1 MLAVTGNGKESQ
13 PSTTTSSS
21 SSIEW
26 LQPCRHFKFS
36 EILIATDKFNESLVI
51 GHGGFGKVYKG
62 NIING
67 SSVTIAAIKRLDS
80 MSSQGATE
88 FRAEVEMLS
97 KLRHCH
103 LVSLL
108 GYCNHEKEMILIYEY
123 MPNGTLEDH
132 LHKLHTPLSWL
143 QRLKICIGTA
153 RGLDYLHTGTGIE
166 FGVIHRD
173 VKSSNIL
180 LHESWEA
187 KISDFGLSRIGGK
200 NQPTTCVNTLV
211 KGTFG
216 YLDPNY
222 FSTGKLTRK
231 SDVYAFGVVLL
242 EVLCRKRAVDRRLDE
257 EQWGLV
263 TWAQESIK
271 EGNLNNIID
280 SGIKAQ
286 ISSKC
291 LKEFV
296 RIVER
301 CLLNNP
307 KQRPT
312 MAEVVVTLDSIQNL
326 QQKIDSSSQTSKT
339 IFGRML
345 DVFPFN
351 AHDDSK
357 LSSNNSKGKIRSD
370 GDNVK
375 DEEKC
380 FTIPIPSLKIF
391 KFGDLERTTSNFSQ
405 EWLIDRDG
413 FGEVFTGW
421 VDDKTFAPS
430 ARCVGILVA
439 VKRYYK
445 VLPES
450 EVSINKYIHYYERA
464 KRKK

>member
-1 MLAVTGNGKESQ
+1 MLAVTGKGKESQ
-13 PSTTTSSS
+13 PSTSS

-26 LQPCRHFKFS
+26 LQPCRHFNFF

-67 SSVTIAAIKRLDS
+67 SSVTIVAIKRLDS

-88 FRAEVEMLS
+88 FWAEVEMLS

-108 GYCNHEKEMILIYEY
+108 GYC
-123 MPNGTLEDH
+123 
-132 LHKLHTPLSWL
+132 
-143 QRLKICIGTA
+143 TA

-166 FGVIHRD
+166 FGVIHHD

-180 LHESWEA
+180 LH
-187 KISDFGLSRIGGK
+187 
-200 NQPTTCVNTLV
+200 
-211 KGTFG
+211 
-216 YLDPNY
+216 
-222 FSTGKLTRK
+222 
-231 SDVYAFGVVLL
+231 
-242 EVLCRKRAVDRRLDE
+242 
-257 EQWGLV
+257 
-263 TWAQESIK
+263 
-271 EGNLNNIID
+271 
-280 SGIKAQ
+280 
-286 ISSKC
+286 
-291 LKEFV
+291 
-296 RIVER
+296 
-301 CLLNNP
+301 
-307 KQRPT
+307 
-312 MAEVVVTLDSIQNL
+312 EVVVTLDSIQNL
-326 QQKIDSSSQTSKT
+326 QQKINSSSQTSKT
-339 IFGRML
+339 IFRRML

-357 LSSNNSKGKIRSD
+357 LSSNSKGKIRSD

-391 KFGDLERTTSNFSQ
+391 KFSDLERTTSNFSQ

-430 ARCVGILVA
+430 TRCVGIFVA

-445 VLPES
+445 GLRES
-450 EVSINKYIHYYERA
+450 EKLATLNQYEHATCRKCRGA
-464 KRKK
+464 KSALWHDVPLGKARCRPPLPHPYP